1 MENKHVIIYVCNH
14 GYAYDAMQEA
24 KKAGARG
31 GTILHGRSSI
41 STEKSKFFGITIH
54 PEKEL
59 LMIVCLESQKDV
71 LMQAITSKYGV
82 KTDARGLCFSM
93 LVEDTIGFSFEPL
106 E

>member
-1 MENKHVIIYVCNH
+1 MENKQVIIYICNH
-14 GYAYDAMQEA
+14 GYAYEAMQEA

-59 LMIVCLESQKDV
+59 LLIVCLESQKDA
-71 LMQAITSKYGV
+71 LMQAMTSQYGV
-82 KTDARGLCFSM
+82 TTEARGLCFSM
-93 LVEDTIGFSFEPL
+93 KVEDTIGFSFKPIE
-106 E
+106 